1 MTILV
6 IILVL
11 LVVILAAAL
20 YFQKKAASRHTDDQQ
35 QLLKDYQKRVDEQ
48 ERLLSDYR
56 SLEQNFDNVGQG
68 YEQALLAF
76 DKMEEDK
83 QKMQNAVNTL
93 QQQNHDL
100 QEQYQALSGTQLQ
113 KKQLIEKAAL
123 EAKGLLTSNP
133 AAALRL
139 LNGILNANDVALE
152 TAIEADDNVT
162 VGEII
167 DKAVLE
173 SGIGAASYLTFTT
186 EADEDVRTSML
197 LTNEAQAVR
206 ALGAILDNAA
216 KFTTEGSVRLT
227 VKPEGAQMRFI
238 VEDTGSGIPAEDA
251 EKVFEPFTKL
261 NSYFDGAGV
270 GLTAARS
277 IARRLNGDL
286 TLDTT
291 FEGPGARFVLAL
303 PF

>member
-1 MTILV
+1 MTILLV
-6 IILVL
+6 ILVL
-11 LVVILAAAL
+11 LVIILAAAL
-20 YFQKKAASRHTDDQQ
+20 YFQMKSGNRQTEEQQ

-100 QEQYQALSGTQLQ
+100 QVQYQELSGSLLQ
-113 KKQLIEKAAL
+113 KKQIIEQAAL
-123 EAKGLLTSNP
+123 EAKKQILANP
-133 AAALRL
+133 AIVTRQ
-139 LNGILNANDVALE
+139 LNVILNANDINME
-152 TAIEADDNVT
+152 TAIEAADNVT
-162 VGEII
+162 VSEII

-173 SGIGAASYLTFTT
+173 SGIGNANYLSFIK
-186 EADEDVRTSML
+186 EIADDISSTML
-197 LTNEAQAVR
+197 FTNEANLVR
-206 ALGAILDNAA
+206 ALSALLDNAA
-216 KFTTEGSVRLT
+216 KFTTEGSVKMIVR
-227 VKPEGAQMRFI
+227 AQNGQMQFI
-238 VEDTGSGIPAEDA
+238 VEDTGSGIPAEDT
-251 EKVFEPFTKL
+251 EKIFEPFTKL
-261 NSYFDGAGV
+261 NNYFDGAGI

-277 IARRLNGDL
+277 IARRLNGDV

-291 FEGPGARFVLAL
+291 YAGPGARFVLAL

>member
-11 LVVILAAAL
+11 LVVILGAAL
-20 YFQKKAASRHTDDQQ
+20 YYQVKAANKHTGEQQ
-35 QLLKDYQKRVDEQ
+35 QLLQDYQKRVDEQ
-48 ERLLSDYR
+48 EKLLSDYR
-56 SLEQNFDNVGQG
+56 SLEQNFDSVGQG

-76 DKMEEDK
+76 DKIEEDK
-83 QKMQNAVNTL
+83 QKMQNAMNSL
-93 QQQNHDL
+93 QEQNHTL
-100 QEQYQALSGTQLQ
+100 QEQYQKLSGSQLQ
-113 KKQLIEKAAL
+113 KKQLIEQAAA
-123 EAKGLLTSNP
+123 EAKKVLTANP
-133 AAALRL
+133 ANALRL
-139 LNGILNANDVALE
+139 LNSILNANEIGLE
-152 TAIEADDNVT
+152 TAIEAGDNVT

-173 SGIGAASYLTFTT
+173 SGIGQANYLTFTT
-186 EADEDVRTSML
+186 EASEDVKSSML

-227 VKPEGAQMRFI
+227 VKPEGAQMKFI

-251 EKVFEPFTKL
+251 EKIFEPFTKL
-261 NSYFDGAGV
+261 NSYFDGAGI

-277 IARRLNGDL
+277 LARRLNGDL
-286 TLDTT
+286 ILDTT
-291 FEGPGARFVLAL
+291 FEGPGARFILTL

>member
-1 MTILV
+1 MTILI

-11 LVVILAAAL
+11 LVLILTVAL
-20 YFQKKAASRHTDDQQ
+20 YHQVKAANRHTEEQQ

-48 ERLLSDYR
+48 EKLLSDYR

-76 DKMEEDK
+76 DKIEEDK
-83 QKMQNAVNTL
+83 QKMQNTVNTL

-100 QEQYQALSGTQLQ
+100 QEQYQKISGSQLQ
-113 KKQLIEKAAL
+113 KKQLIEQAAF
-123 EAKGLLTSNP
+123 EAKKVLTANP
-133 AAALRL
+133 ASALRL
-139 LNGILNANDVALE
+139 LNSILNANDVAME

-167 DKAVLE
+167 NKAVLE
-173 SGIGAASYLTFTT
+173 SGIGAANYLTFTT
-186 EADEDVRTSML
+186 EAGEDVKSTML
-197 LTNEAQAVR
+197 LTNEAQTVR
-206 ALGAILDNAA
+206 ALGALLDNAG
-216 KFTTEGSVRLT
+216 KFTTEGSVKLT
-227 VKPEGAQMRFI
+227 VKPEGQQMLFI
-238 VEDTGSGIPAEDA
+238 VEDTGSGIAAEDA

>member
-1 MTILV
+1 MTILN

-11 LVVILAAAL
+11 LVLILGAAL
-20 YFQKKAASRHTDDQQ
+20 YFQKKATNKHTEDQQ

-83 QKMQNAVNTL
+83 QKMQNVMDTL
-93 QQQNHDL
+93 QQQNHEL
-100 QEQYQALSGTQLQ
+100 QEQYQVLSGSQLQ
-113 KKQLIEKAAL
+113 KKQIIEQAAF
-123 EAKGLLTSNP
+123 EAKKLLTSNP
-133 AAALRL
+133 ASALRL
-139 LNGILNANDVALE
+139 LNSILNANDVAIE

-162 VGEII
+162 VGDII
-167 DKAVLE
+167 NKAILE
-173 SGIGAASYLTFTT
+173 SGIGAANYLNFTT
-186 EADEDVRTSML
+186 EADEDVKTSML
-197 LTNEAQAVR
+197 LTNEAQVVR
-206 ALGAILDNAA
+206 ALGALLDNAA
-216 KFTTEGSVRLT
+216 KFTTEGSVKLI
-227 VKPEGAQMRFI
+227 VKSEGQQVQFI

-251 EKVFEPFTKL
+251 GKVFEPFTKL

-286 TLDTT
+286 ILDTT
-291 FEGPGARFVLAL
+291 FEGPGARFVLSL

>member
-1 MTILV
+1 MTILI

-11 LVVILAAAL
+11 LVIILGAAL
-20 YFQKKAASRHTDDQQ
+20 YLQMKAANKHTADQQ

-100 QEQYQALSGTQLQ
+100 QEQYQALSGSQLQ
-113 KKQLIEKAAL
+113 KKQLIEQAAL
-123 EAKGLLTSNP
+123 EAKKLLTTNP
-133 AAALRL
+133 ASALRL

-162 VGEII
+162 VGDII

-186 EADEDVRTSML
+186 EASEDVKTSML
-197 LTNEAQAVR
+197 LTNEAQVVR
-206 ALGAILDNAA
+206 ALGALLDNAA
-216 KFTTEGSVRLT
+216 KFTTEGSVKLT
-227 VKPEGAQMRFI
+227 VKPKGAQMQFV

-291 FEGPGARFVLAL
+291 FEGPGARFILAL

>member
-11 LVVILAAAL
+11 LVIILGAAL
-20 YFQKKAASRHTDDQQ
+20 YLQKKAASRHTDDQQ

-162 VGEII
+162 VGDII

-173 SGIGAASYLTFTT
+173 SGIGAANYLTFTT

-227 VKPEGAQMRFI
+227 VKPEGAQMKFI

-277 IARRLNGDL
+277 IARRLNGDII
-286 TLDTT
+286 LDTT

>member
-1 MTILV
+1 MIILV

-11 LVVILAAAL
+11 LVVVLGAAL
-20 YFQKKAASRHTDDQQ
+20 YFRVKAADKHTEEQQ

-48 ERLLSDYR
+48 EKLLSDYR

-76 DKMEEDK
+76 DKIEEDK
-83 QKMQNAVNTL
+83 QKMQNTVNTL

-100 QEQYQALSGTQLQ
+100 QEQYQKLSGSQLQ
-113 KKQLIEKAAL
+113 KKQLIEQAAL
-123 EAKGLLTSNP
+123 EAKKVLTTNP
-133 AAALRL
+133 ASALRL
-139 LNGILNANDVALE
+139 LNNILNANDVALE

-162 VGEII
+162 VSELI

-186 EADEDVRTSML
+186 EAGEDVKTSML

-206 ALGAILDNAA
+206 ALGAILDNAG
-216 KFTTEGSVRLT
+216 KFTTEGSVKLT
-227 VKPEGAQMRFI
+227 VKPEGSQMQFI

-251 EKVFEPFTKL
+251 EKVFEPFIKL

-291 FEGPGARFVLAL
+291 FEGPGARFILAL

>member
-1 MTILV
+1 MTSLV

-56 SLEQNFDNVGQG
+56 SQEQNFDNVGQG

-173 SGIGAASYLTFTT
+173 SGIGAANYLTFTT

>member
-1 MTILV
+1 MTILI

-11 LVVILAAAL
+11 LVLALGAAL
-20 YFQKKAASRHTDDQQ
+20 YFQMKAANKHTDEQQ
-35 QLLKDYQKRVDEQ
+35 QLLADYQKRVDEQ
-48 ERLLSDYR
+48 EKLLSDYR
-56 SLEQNFDNVGQG
+56 SLEQNFDSVGQG

-100 QEQYQALSGTQLQ
+100 QEQYQKLSGSQLQ
-113 KKQLIEKAAL
+113 KKQLIEQAAF
-123 EAKGLLTSNP
+123 EAKKLLATNP
-133 AAALRL
+133 ASALRQ
-139 LNGILNANDVALE
+139 LNNILNANDVDLE
-152 TAIEADDNVT
+152 TAIEADDNIT
-162 VGEII
+162 VGDLI

-173 SGIGAASYLTFTT
+173 SGISAASYLTFTT
-186 EADEDVRTSML
+186 EADEDVKTSML

-206 ALGAILDNAA
+206 ALGALLDNAG
-216 KFTTEGSVRLT
+216 KFTTEGSVKLT
-227 VKPEGAQMRFI
+227 VKPEGAQMKFI

-277 IARRLNGDL
+277 IARRLNGDI
-286 TLDTT
+286 TLDTA
-291 FEGPGARFVLAL
+291 FEGPGARFVLSL

>member
-1 MTILV
+1 MTILI

-11 LVVILAAAL
+11 LVIILGAAL
-20 YFQKKAASRHTDDQQ
+20 YFQMKAANKHTADQQ

-100 QEQYQALSGTQLQ
+100 QEQYQALSGSQLQ
-113 KKQLIEKAAL
+113 KKQLIEQAAL
-123 EAKGLLTSNP
+123 EAKKLLTTNP
-133 AAALRL
+133 ASALRL

-186 EADEDVRTSML
+186 EASEDVKTSML
-197 LTNEAQAVR
+197 LTNEAQVVR
-206 ALGAILDNAA
+206 ALGALLDNAA
-216 KFTTEGSVRLT
+216 KFTTEGSVKLT
-227 VKPEGAQMRFI
+227 VKPEGAQIQFI

-286 TLDTT
+286 ILDTT
-291 FEGPGARFVLAL
+291 FEGPGARFVLSL

>member
-1 MTILV
+1 MTILI

-11 LVVILAAAL
+11 LVIILGAAL
-20 YFQKKAASRHTDDQQ
+20 YFQMKAANKHTADQQ

-100 QEQYQALSGTQLQ
+100 QEQYQALSGSQLQ
-113 KKQLIEKAAL
+113 KKQLIEQAAL
-123 EAKGLLTSNP
+123 EAKKLLTTNP
-133 AAALRL
+133 ASALRL

-186 EADEDVRTSML
+186 EASEDVKTSML
-197 LTNEAQAVR
+197 LTNEAQVVR
-206 ALGAILDNAA
+206 ALGALLDNAA
-216 KFTTEGSVRLT
+216 KFTTEGSVKLT
-227 VKPEGAQMRFI
+227 VKPEGAQMQFV
-238 VEDTGSGIPAEDA
+238 VEDTGAGIPAEDA

>member
-1 MTILV
+1 
-6 IILVL
+6 
-11 LVVILAAAL
+11 
-20 YFQKKAASRHTDDQQ
+20 
-35 QLLKDYQKRVDEQ
+35 
-48 ERLLSDYR
+48 
-56 SLEQNFDNVGQG
+56 
-68 YEQALLAF
+68 
-76 DKMEEDK
+76 MEEDK

-100 QEQYQALSGTQLQ
+100 QEQYQALSGSQLQ
-113 KKQLIEKAAL
+113 KKQLIEQAAL
-123 EAKGLLTSNP
+123 EAKKLLTTNP
-133 AAALRL
+133 ASALRL

-186 EADEDVRTSML
+186 EASEDVKTSML
-197 LTNEAQAVR
+197 LTNEAQVVR
-206 ALGAILDNAA
+206 ALGALLDNAA
-216 KFTTEGSVRLT
+216 KFTTEGSVKLT
-227 VKPEGAQMRFI
+227 VKPEGAQIQFI

-286 TLDTT
+286 TLDTS

>member
-1 MTILV
+1 MTILI

-11 LVVILAAAL
+11 LVLILGAAL
-20 YFQKKAASRHTDDQQ
+20 YYQVKVANKHTEDQQ

-83 QKMQNAVNTL
+83 QKMQNTVNTL

-100 QEQYQALSGTQLQ
+100 QEQYQKLSGSQLQ

-123 EAKGLLTSNP
+123 EAKELLTTNP
-133 AAALRL
+133 TGALRL
-139 LNGILNANDVALE
+139 LNSILNANDVALE
-152 TAIEADDNVT
+152 TAIEADDNIT
-162 VGEII
+162 VGELI

-186 EADEDVRTSML
+186 EVSEDVKASML

-206 ALGAILDNAA
+206 ALGAILDNAG
-216 KFTTEGSVRLT
+216 KFTTEGSVKLI
-227 VKPEGAQMRFI
+227 VKAEGSQMQFI

>member
-11 LVVILAAAL
+11 LVIILGAAL
-20 YFQKKAASRHTDDQQ
+20 YLQKKAASRHTDDQQ

-123 EAKGLLTSNP
+123 EAKGLLTANP

-139 LNGILNANDVALE
+139 LNAILNANDVALE

-173 SGIGAASYLTFTT
+173 SGIGAANYLTFTT

-227 VKPEGAQMRFI
+227 VKPEGAQMKFT

-277 IARRLNGDL
+277 IARRLNGDIV
-286 TLDTT
+286 LDTT
-291 FEGPGARFVLAL
+291 FEGPGARFVMTL

>member
-11 LVVILAAAL
+11 LVIILATAL
-20 YFQKKAASRHTDDQQ
+20 YFRMKSDSSKAEEQQ

-83 QKMQNAVNTL
+83 QKMQNIVNTL

-100 QEQYQALSGTQLQ
+100 QENYAKLNGSLLQ
-113 KKQLIEKAAL
+113 KKQIIEQAAL
-123 EAKGLLTSNP
+123 EAKKQLMANP
-133 AAALRL
+133 ATALRL
-139 LNGILNANDVALE
+139 LNNILNANDVNMD
-152 TAIEADDNVT
+152 TAIEADDNIT
-162 VGEII
+162 VGDII
-167 DKAVLE
+167 NKAVLE
-173 SGIGAASYLTFTT
+173 SGIGSANYLTFTT
-186 EADEDVRTSML
+186 EVSEDVKDSML
-197 LTNEAQAVR
+197 LTYEVQVVR
-206 ALGAILDNAA
+206 ALSALLDNAA
-216 KFTTEGSVRLT
+216 KFTTEGSVKLVVR
-227 VKPEGAQMRFI
+227 PEGTQMRFI
-238 VEDTGSGIPAEDA
+238 IEDTGSGIPAEDT

-261 NSYFDGAGV
+261 NSYFDGAGI
-270 GLTAARS
+270 GLTVARS
-277 IARRLNGDL
+277 IARRLNGDIF
-286 TLDTT
+286 LDKT
-291 FEGPGARFVLAL
+291 FEGPGARFIMTL

>member
-1 MTILV
+1 MTILI

-11 LVVILAAAL
+11 LVLTLGAAL
-20 YFQKKAASRHTDDQQ
+20 YFQMKAANKHTDEQQ
-35 QLLKDYQKRVDEQ
+35 QLLADYQKRVDEQ
-48 ERLLSDYR
+48 EKLLSDYR
-56 SLEQNFDNVGQG
+56 SLEQNFDSVGQG

-83 QKMQNAVNTL
+83 QKMQNVVDTL

-100 QEQYQALSGTQLQ
+100 QEQYQVLSGSQLQ
-113 KKQLIEKAAL
+113 KKQIIEQAAF
-123 EAKGLLTSNP
+123 EAKKVLTTNP
-133 AAALRL
+133 ASALRQ
-139 LNGILNANDVALE
+139 LNCILNANDVAIE

-162 VGEII
+162 VGDII
-167 DKAVLE
+167 NKAVLE

-186 EADEDVRTSML
+186 EVGEDVKSTML

-206 ALGAILDNAA
+206 ALGALLDNAA
-216 KFTTEGSVRLT
+216 KFTTEGSVKLT
-227 VKPEGAQMRFI
+227 VKPQGTQMQFI
-238 VEDTGSGIPAEDA
+238 VEDTGSGISAEDA
-251 EKVFEPFTKL
+251 EKIFEPFTKL

-286 TLDTT
+286 ILDTT
-291 FEGPGARFVLAL
+291 FEGPGARFVLSL

>member
-20 YFQKKAASRHTDDQQ
+20 YFQKKTAGRHTEDQQ

-100 QEQYQALSGTQLQ
+100 QEQYQALSGSQLQ

-123 EAKGLLTSNP
+123 EAKKLLTANP

-139 LNGILNANDVALE
+139 LNAILNANDVAME

-162 VGEII
+162 VGELI

-173 SGIGAASYLTFTT
+173 SGIGAANYLTFTT
-186 EADEDVRTSML
+186 EAGEDVKASML

-227 VKPEGAQMRFI
+227 VKPEGAQMKFI

-277 IARRLNGDL
+277 IARRLNGDII
-286 TLDTT
+286 LDTT

>member
-11 LVVILAAAL
+11 LVVILGAAL
-20 YFQKKAASRHTDDQQ
+20 YLQKKAASRHTDDQQ

-173 SGIGAASYLTFTT
+173 SGIGAANYLTFTT

-216 KFTTEGSVRLT
+216 KFTTEGSVKLT
-227 VKPEGAQMRFI
+227 VKPEGAQMKFT

-277 IARRLNGDL
+277 IARRLNGDIV
-286 TLDTT
+286 LDTT

>member
-1 MTILV
+1 MIILV

-11 LVVILAAAL
+11 LVVILGAAL
-20 YFQKKAASRHTDDQQ
+20 YHQVKAADKHTEEQQ

-48 ERLLSDYR
+48 EKLLSDYR

-76 DKMEEDK
+76 DKIEEDK
-83 QKMQNAVNTL
+83 QKMQNTVNTL

-100 QEQYQALSGTQLQ
+100 QEQYQKLSGSQLQ
-113 KKQLIEKAAL
+113 KKQLIEQAAL
-123 EAKGLLTSNP
+123 EAKKVLTTNP
-133 AAALRL
+133 ANALRL
-139 LNGILNANDVALE
+139 LNNILNANDVALE
-152 TAIEADDNVT
+152 TAIEADDNIT
-162 VGEII
+162 VGDLI

-186 EADEDVRTSML
+186 EVDEDVKTSML
-197 LTNEAQAVR
+197 LTNEAQVVR
-206 ALGAILDNAA
+206 ALGAILDNAG
-216 KFTTEGSVRLT
+216 KFTTEGSVKLT
-227 VKPEGAQMRFI
+227 VKPEGQQMQFI

-291 FEGPGARFVLAL
+291 FEGPGARFILAL

>member
-11 LVVILAAAL
+11 LVIILATAL
-20 YFQKKAASRHTDDQQ
+20 YFRMKSDSSKAEEQQ

-83 QKMQNAVNTL
+83 QKMQNIVNTL

-100 QEQYQALSGTQLQ
+100 QENYAKLNGSLLQ
-113 KKQLIEKAAL
+113 KKQIIEQAAL
-123 EAKGLLTSNP
+123 EAKKQLMANP
-133 AAALRL
+133 ATALRL
-139 LNGILNANDVALE
+139 LNNILNANDVNMD
-152 TAIEADDNVT
+152 TAIEADDNIT
-162 VGEII
+162 VGDII
-167 DKAVLE
+167 NKAVLE
-173 SGIGAASYLTFTT
+173 SGIGSANYLTFTT
-186 EADEDVRTSML
+186 EVSEDVKDSML
-197 LTNEAQAVR
+197 LTNEVQVVR
-206 ALGAILDNAA
+206 ALSALLDNAA
-216 KFTTEGSVRLT
+216 KFTTEGSVKLVVR
-227 VKPEGAQMRFI
+227 PEGTQMRFI
-238 VEDTGSGIPAEDA
+238 IEDTGSGIPAEDT

-261 NSYFDGAGV
+261 NSYFDGAGI
-270 GLTAARS
+270 GLTVARS
-277 IARRLNGDL
+277 IARRLNGDIF
-286 TLDTT
+286 LDKT
-291 FEGPGARFVLAL
+291 FEGPGARFIMTL